1 MKKIILYIVSE
12 DWYFLSHR
20 LPLALKAKKE
30 GYEVHVL
37 CKDTGSLKYI
47 IDNDFKC
54 HRLKLNKSS
63 ISFINILFEIINIRK
78 IINKVNPN
86 FIHLVAMRPI
96 ILGLC
101 ASIFMSNKIIIS
113 SITGLGSIFL
123 SKKIKI
129 KLLKNFIVFFLYLN
143 FKRRNA
149 VIIVQNKDDAIFC
162 KKTLKC
168 SKNKVYMIKGSGVN
182 TNYFSYKEEPI
193 NKTIVLTFVGRLIK
207 DKGIEVL
214 IEAFEKANKI
224 ENRLRLFIAGKID
237 HLNPSAISEKYLLNK
252 IEKNNNIVWLGE
264 VNNIRKLW
272 EETNI
277 AILPS
282 RREGLPKSLLEAAA
296 VGRAIIATDVP
307 GCREVALN
315 KVNAI
320 TVPVDN
326 EDKLVSAII
335 FLAKHDDIRK
345 IYGFKGR
352 EIVVNSMSEDKVVN
366 QTTNLYK
373 KMFNYI

>member
-63 ISFINILFEIINIRK
+63 ISFINIIFEIINIRK

-224 ENRLRLFIAGKID
+224 DSRLRLFIAGKID

-272 EETNI
+272 EET
-277 AILPS
+277 
-282 RREGLPKSLLEAAA
+282 A